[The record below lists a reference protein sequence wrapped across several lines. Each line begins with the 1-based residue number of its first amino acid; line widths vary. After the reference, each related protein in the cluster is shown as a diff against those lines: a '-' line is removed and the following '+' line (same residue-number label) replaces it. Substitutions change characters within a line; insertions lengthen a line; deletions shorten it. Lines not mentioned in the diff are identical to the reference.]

1 MTTTLF
7 PHLIAWAVLTTLVV
21 FLAIY
26 RKRIGSGAD
35 ETLHVLDAEVGA
47 VTDQITVAKKLVV
60 VDRWGKILT
69 ILAAL
74 YLLGIAAMY
83 IYSVL
88 QDQSVKMS

>member
-1 MTTTLF
+1 MVTTLF
-7 PHLIAWAVLTTLVV
+7 PHLIVWAALTTVV
-21 FLAIY
+21 AFLAIY
-26 RKRIGSGAD
+26 RRRIRAGAD
-35 ETLHVLDAEVGA
+35 ETLHVLDAEAGA
-47 VTDQITVAKKLVV
+47 VSNQITVAKKLAV

-83 IYSVL
+83 IYSML

>member
-1 MTTTLF
+1 MTLF
-7 PHLIAWAVLTTLVV
+7 PHLIAWAALTTVVV

-26 RKRIGSGAD
+26 RKKINSGAD

-47 VTDQITVAKKLVV
+47 VANQVEVSKKLAV

-69 ILAAL
+69 ILSAL

-88 QDQSVKMS
+88 SDQSVKMS

>member
-1 MTTTLF
+1 MMTTLF
-7 PHLIAWAVLTTLVV
+7 PHLLVWAALTTVV
-21 FLAIY
+21 AFLAIY
-26 RKRIGSGAD
+26 RRKINSGAD
-35 ETLHVLDAEVGA
+35 ETLHVLDAEAGA
-47 VTDQITVAKKLVV
+47 VSNQIVVSKKLAV

-83 IYSVL
+83 IYSML